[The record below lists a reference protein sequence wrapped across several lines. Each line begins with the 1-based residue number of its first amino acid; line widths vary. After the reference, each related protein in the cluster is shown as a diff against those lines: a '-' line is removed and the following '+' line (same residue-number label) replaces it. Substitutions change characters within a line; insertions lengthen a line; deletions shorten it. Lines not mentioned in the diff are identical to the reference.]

1 MNNFDRR
8 MFLRTTGQVAAGAA
22 LGLGALPTTGRAAAA
37 GAGTASASAGAGA
50 SASVSASA
58 GAGATGAG
66 AGAAGAAGAA
76 LSPDELF
83 VAGRFSDADRG
94 FAAILRRNPRD
105 AHALGQRGRIALF
118 SNRFAAAERLLSRA
132 IELAPGDVRSKREL
146 ADCFVRQDQVARAVP
161 LLRSTGDQFDA
172 AFATQYGSMSGPS
185 YQLSGARE
193 TRVPFVCVDPLPAVP
208 ATANGAK
215 GNFLID
221 TGATLAL
228 TTETAERA
236 GLRALATS
244 ISHPA
249 GQTLT
254 TYHGVMESFRVGDI
268 VMRNVPVVW
277 YDLRMPL
284 LPDGTKPAGV
294 IGTTLLYHFL
304 ATMDYRNQALILR
317 RKTQRP
323 HHRGQGLPL
332 WLAADHIPF
341 TLGSLND
348 YGPRVA
354 SLDTGGIGLGILATE
369 ENAKRAGIEIDY
381 DHPIPGGFYPIK
393 PARVSLGRVV
403 GRNLPGLVGPWPW
416 RRLFGF
422 ETIGNFSH
430 EFFKPYAITFDY
442 TAMTFTISTS

>member
-1 MNNFDRR
+1 MDSFDRR
-8 MFLRTTGQVAAGAA
+8 NFLRTTGVVTVGAA
-22 LGLGALPTTGRAAAA
+22 LNLGDRPAAATA
-37 GAGTASASAGAGA
+37 GPSSNNSPSADA
-50 SASVSASA
+50 
-58 GAGATGAG
+58 
-66 AGAAGAAGAA
+66 
-76 LSPDELF
+76 DELF
-83 VAGRFSDADRG
+83 VAGWFAEADRA
-94 FAAILRRNPRD
+94 FAAVLRPSPRD

-118 SNRFAAAERLLSRA
+118 SNRFVAAERFLSRA
-132 IELAPGDVRSKREL
+132 IQLAPGEVSTKRDL
-146 ADCFVRQDQVARAVP
+146 ADCFVRQDQVARAEP

-172 AFATQYGSMSGPS
+172 ALATQYGSMTGAS
-185 YQLSGARE
+185 YQLSGARQS
-193 TRVPFVCVDPLPAVP
+193 RVPFVCLDPLPTVP

-228 TTETAERA
+228 TMETAERA
-236 GLRALATS
+236 GLRAVATS

-277 YDLRMPL
+277 YDLRVPL

-317 RKTQRP
+317 RKTERLPHRP
-323 HHRGQGLPL
+323 AERLPL
-332 WLAADHIPF
+332 WLVSDHIPA

-348 YGPRVA
+348 YGPRVV

-369 ENAKRAGIEIDY
+369 QSAQRAGIEIDY
-381 DHPIPGGFYPIK
+381 EHPAFPGFYPIK
-393 PARVSLGRVV
+393 PARVSPGRVV
-403 GRNLPGLVGPWPW
+403 GRNLPGLAGPWPW
-416 RRLFGF
+416 RQLFGF
-422 ETIGNFSH
+422 ESIGNFSH

-442 TAMTFTISTS
+442 SAMTFSITKQD